1 MKRCPKCNQTYDDAS
16 LNFCLT
22 DGAPLV
28 EMASE
33 PTVVI
38 PRTPA
43 KKKSR
48 LLLWLGLAVV
58 VVGIGVIGLAAIL
71 LYQLSGKGDP
81 VAGTSRNTADRQS
94 GSSTPRPKPTPSPTP
109 TVGSESEEIESD
121 SAGPPDDDGSDEITP
136 IGWETTAGGFKGEP
150 GRTYTFECPRGG
162 TAHGVF
168 GSDIYTDYSSICT
181 AAVHMGVIGLEEGGV
196 VTIEYRPGRQIY
208 GSTVRNTV
216 KSNTAGEYSR
226 SFVVKKPERAPAS

>member
-22 DGAPLV
+22 DGAPLL
-28 EMASE
+28 EIGSE

-38 PRTPA
+38 PKPPA
-43 KKKSR
+43 KKKGR

-58 VVGIGVIGLAAIL
+58 VIVLGVVGLAAIL
-71 LYQLSGKGDP
+71 LFQLSGKGDILT
-81 VAGTSRNTADRQS
+81 GTSPNTAERQP
-94 GSSTPRPKPTPSPTP
+94 GPSTPRPKPTPSPTP
-109 TVGSESEEIESD
+109 AIEEEPEDSTSEQ
-121 SAGPPDDDGSDEITP
+121 PDDGGSDEVTP
-136 IGWETTAGGFKGEP
+136 IAWETTAGGFKGEA
-150 GRTYTFECPRGG
+150 GRTYTFQCPSSG
-162 TAHGVF
+162 TAHAIF

-181 AAVHMGVIGLEEGGV
+181 AAVHAGVIDVKNGGV

-226 SFVVKKPERAPAS
+226 SFVIRKDAAPAS